1 MRKEAPMEQN
11 KKKKFNQEFKDSAV
25 RLVEGGKSAAQVA
38 RELCLPAWQVQTWVR
53 NSRKQ
58 STATVNGV
66 NLLEE
71 NKRLKKDLA
80 RLQEEAEI
88 LKKAAKFFAQLQE

>member
-1 MRKEAPMEQN
+1 MEQN

-38 RELCLPAWQVQTWVR
+38 RELGLPAWQVQTWVR
-53 NSRKQ
+53 NSRKH